1 MSSSMADATRRRVRP
16 AGGSRARLRDEPS
29 AAAFV
34 PIRHVLCP
42 VDFSDGSRAVVDRA
56 VALAR
61 PTRADITGLF
71 VLPVV
76 LPVRQEKS
84 SRPSPQALDVGVVSA
99 LTEDLE
105 GLLGPARQAGVA
117 VRARVRT
124 GDCVA
129 QILDQ
134 ARATEA
140 DLVVMGTHGRSRL
153 ARFGLGSVAAAV
165 LRKSPCPVLTVAGPS
180 AARTARSTAR
190 IERILCALDL
200 SERSAHTLA
209 YAVSLARS
217 TGAALTLVHVL
228 EGVRRPSARAQASA
242 EARQRLHAAG
252 LTAGMPGGALEEVA
266 VSGRP
271 YREIVRLADAR
282 PVDLIVMGTGG
293 DEGSTAGRVVRRSA
307 APVLTVRPAA
317 SRDRP

>member
-1 MSSSMADATRRRVRP
+1 
-16 AGGSRARLRDEPS
+16 
-29 AAAFV
+29 V

-42 VDFSDGSRAVVDRA
+42 VDFSDGSRAAVDRA

-61 PTRADITGLF
+61 PTGAEITGLF

-76 LPVRQEKS
+76 LPMREEKS
-84 SRPSPQALDVGVVSA
+84 SRRPSSRSLDVGVVSA

-105 GLLGPARQAGVA
+105 GLLGPARQAGLA

-180 AARTARSTAR
+180 SARARSTAR
-190 IERILCALDL
+190 IKSILCALDL

-228 EGVRRPSARAQASA
+228 EGVVCRPSARARACA
-242 EARQRLHAAG
+242 EARQRLRAAG
-252 LTAGMPGGALEEVA
+252 LTAGMPGGTLEEVA

-271 YREIVRLADAR
+271 HREIVRLAHAR

-293 DEGSTAGRVVRRSA
+293 DEASIAGRVVRRSA
-307 APVLTVRPAA
+307 APVLTVRPSAG
-317 SRDRP
+317 R

>member
-1 MSSSMADATRRRVRP
+1 
-16 AGGSRARLRDEPS
+16 
-29 AAAFV
+29 V

-42 VDFSDGSRAVVDRA
+42 VDFSDVSRAAVDRA

-61 PTRADITGLF
+61 PTGADITVLF
-71 VLPVV
+71 VLPAL
-76 LPVRQEKS
+76 LPVREAKS
-84 SRPSPQALDVGVVSA
+84 SRPSERALDVGVVSA

-105 GLLGPARQAGVA
+105 GLVWPARQAGLA
-117 VRARVRT
+117 VRARVRA

-129 QILDQ
+129 EILDQ

-140 DLVVMGTHGRSRL
+140 DVVVMGTHGRSRL
-153 ARFGLGSVAAAV
+153 ARFGLGSVAAEV

-180 AARTARSTAR
+180 SARARSTAR
-190 IERILCALDL
+190 IESILCALDL

-217 TGAALTLVHVL
+217 TGAALTLIHVL
-228 EGVRRPSARAQASA
+228 EGMRLPRARSQACA

-266 VSGRP
+266 VCGRP
-271 YREIVRLADAR
+271 YRAIVRLAHAR

-293 DEGSTAGRVVRRSA
+293 DERSIAGRVVRRSP

-317 SRDRP
+317 GRGRP